1 MTIEELTLNGF
12 IKEIKDVSYGPH
24 SRKFCFVLGAGAS
37 KSSGI
42 KSGQDLVEIWDKELE
57 ERNSQ
62 EHEKW
67 KTERGINENNKA
79 SFYSEFYERR
89 FKRQPADGYNYLEKL
104 MGNAKPSIGYVML
117 AHLLTTTQHKV
128 VITTNFDH
136 LTEDAVNYYTEEI
149 PLIIGH
155 ESLAHYV
162 SHEINRPTIIKIH
175 RDLLLDPKSKSEEL
189 KKLHDNWEKALE
201 TIFLQYHPIFI
212 GYAGNDNS
220 LMDFLIKNADKFE
233 IGKWAFPYWLS
244 YKTETISEKVVE
256 FLEKSNGYLIKHD
269 GFDDVLYLLGAEF
282 DYKLPE
288 KEKFLKDAE
297 ERFTELSDYV
307 DEFTERI
314 KAEKNIEQ
322 DEREIVVKLNAP
334 ESVEIEQAIQKITG
348 QSELQRMFRESVFLR
363 NDGDYDTA
371 LALGYELIEKEPKNA
386 RYHNS
391 LGDTLYYLRRYDEA
405 LLEKRIAVELEPN
418 NAQYHD
424 SVGDTLYRLERYQ
437 EALEEYQKVLELE
450 PEMAFHHFD
459 IGRTLQELGRNE
471 EALNAIRKAIEID
484 GEYALFYSELSSVL
498 QEEGKYQEALDASKK
513 AIELAPDYA
522 WYYCELGAILQE
534 LEQYQD
540 ALSAYQKAIELDPN
554 DAWYYFEIAEILNE
568 LGQFEEALST
578 NTEAIEKENDNAW
591 YYYQRGLIFGNLK
604 RYGDSIMAL
613 EKAVEMEPN
622 EEIFKETVDSMR
634 QIKMENGER

>member
-12 IKEIKDVSYGPH
+12 IKELKDVSFGPH
-24 SRKFCFVLGAGAS
+24 PRKFCFVLGAGAS

-42 KSGQDLVEIWDKELE
+42 KSGQDLVGIWDKELE
-57 ERNSQ
+57 ERNPK

-67 KTERGINENNKA
+67 KTGKGITENNKA

-89 FKRQPADGYNYLEKL
+89 FKRQPVDGYNYLEKL

-155 ESLAHYV
+155 ESLAHYI

-363 NDGDYDTA
+363 DDGDYDTA
-371 LALGYELIEKEPKNA
+371 LALGYKLIEKEPKNA

-405 LLEKRIAVELEPN
+405 LLEKRIAVELEPD

-450 PEMAFHHFD
+450 PEMAFHYFD
-459 IGRTLQELGRNE
+459 IGRTLRELGRNE
-471 EALNAIRKAIEID
+471 
-484 GEYALFYSELSSVL
+484 
-498 QEEGKYQEALDASKK
+498 
-513 AIELAPDYA
+513 
-522 WYYCELGAILQE
+522 
-534 LEQYQD
+534 
-540 ALSAYQKAIELDPN
+540 
-554 DAWYYFEIAEILNE
+554 
-568 LGQFEEALST
+568 
-578 NTEAIEKENDNAW
+578 
-591 YYYQRGLIFGNLK
+591 
-604 RYGDSIMAL
+604 
-613 EKAVEMEPN
+613 
-622 EEIFKETVDSMR
+622 
-634 QIKMENGER
+634 